1 MRRYELTDSEWE
13 RIAKYF
19 PEKVAG
25 TPGRPPKP
33 HRPIINGIVWMAR
46 SGAPWRDLP
55 ERYGPWET
63 IYTRFR
69 ELVDNGILVQ
79 MFHDLN
85 IDADLQDLSL
95 DSTSIK
101 VHQHAAGAK
110 KGGQQPKSGD
120 LAED

>member
-13 RIAKYF
+13 RICKYF
-19 PEKVAG
+19 PDKTPG
-25 TPGRPPKP
+25 TRGRPPKP
-33 HRPIINGIVWMAR
+33 ARQKVNGVIWIAR
-46 SGAPWRDLP
+46 SGAPWRDIP

-63 IYTRFR
+63 VYTQFR

-79 MFHDLN
+79 IFGELN

-95 DSTSIK
+95 DSTSVR

-110 KGGQQPKSGD
+110 KGALPPK
-120 LAED
+120 

>member
-1 MRRYELTDSEWE
+1 MHRYELKDTEWE

-19 PEKVAG
+19 PEKEPG

-33 HRPIINGIVWMAR
+33 NQLLVNGIIWIAR

-63 IYTRFR
+63 VYSRFR
-69 ELVDNGILVQ
+69 ELVDQGILEQ
-79 MFHDLN
+79 MFQDLN
-85 IDADLQDLSL
+85 IDADLQDLSP

-110 KGGQQPKSGD
+110 KGGLIPKLDG
-120 LAED
+120 LAEG